1 MRLYAGPLEEFFREV
16 KQNNI
21 AKRLEEAFLNAFRY
35 RPSPGEVD
43 SWKGSLLTFC
53 GCLEDAELLDNGI
66 ILEMQLPR
74 TSCRLDA
81 MVTGLGEGNEANAV
95 VVELKQWQKCSPS
108 DAEEMVSTWVGGSH
122 RDVLHPSVQAVT
134 P

>member
-1 MRLYAGPLEEFFREV
+1 MRLYAGSLSDFYREV
-16 KQNNI
+16 KQNRI
-21 AKRLEEAFLNAFRY
+21 AKRLEDAFVNAFRY

-53 GCLEDAELLDNGI
+53 GCLEDAELSDNGI

-81 MVTGLGEGNEANAV
+81 MLTGLGGDDQANAV
-95 VVELKQWQKCSPS
+95 VVELKQ
-108 DAEEMVSTWVGGSH
+108 
-122 RDVLHPSVQAVT
+122 
-134 P
+134 